1 MMMNDN
7 NEGVE
12 VEAPPTFGRLFGT
25 TEEND
30 NLEDSIDQLPDTTD
44 DDIESDWGAPSS
56 SNQRNKQPNTCSNVK
71 FFILLLAAFGVFLG
85 IGISIGRPVGDHIYF
100 DDDNTSTS
108 NSMMASAVG
117 ASDVVS
123 VSEPTPPASKAAKHT
138 KSEKGDEDRD
148 TPEET
153 TTTSTE
159 PNNPVSSTIP
169 ASTST
174 EVATTTAAVVSIHV

>member
-12 VEAPPTFGRLFGT
+12 VEAPPTFFGRFFGGI
-25 TEEND
+25 EEND
-30 NLEDSIDQLPDTTD
+30 ELEDSIDQLPDTTV

-56 SNQRNKQPNTCSNVK
+56 SNQRNKQHTCSNVK
-71 FFILLLAAFGVFLG
+71 FFILLLAVFGVFLG
-85 IGISIGRPVGDHIYF
+85 IGIGIGRPVGDHIYS
-100 DDDNTSTS
+100 NTSTL
-108 NSMMASAVG
+108 NSMMEASAVG
-117 ASDVVS
+117 ASDIVS
-123 VSEPTPPASKAAKHT
+123 VSDPTTPPASKAAKHT

-174 EVATTTAAVVSIHV
+174 AVATTTAAVVSIHV

>member
-1 MMMNDN
+1 MNDN

-12 VEAPPTFGRLFGT
+12 VEAPPTFFGRFFGGI
-25 TEEND
+25 EEND
-30 NLEDSIDQLPDTTD
+30 ELEDSIDQLPDTTV

-56 SNQRNKQPNTCSNVK
+56 SNQRNKQHTCSNVK

-85 IGISIGRPVGDHIYF
+85 IGIGIGRPVGKMWRG
-100 DDDNTSTS
+100 DDETSTT
-108 NSMMASAVG
+108 NSMASAVG

-123 VSEPTPPASKAAKHT
+123 VSDPAPPASKAAKHT
-138 KSEKGDEDRD
+138 KSEKGDDEDRD

-174 EVATTTAAVVSIHV
+174 AVATTTAAVVSIHV